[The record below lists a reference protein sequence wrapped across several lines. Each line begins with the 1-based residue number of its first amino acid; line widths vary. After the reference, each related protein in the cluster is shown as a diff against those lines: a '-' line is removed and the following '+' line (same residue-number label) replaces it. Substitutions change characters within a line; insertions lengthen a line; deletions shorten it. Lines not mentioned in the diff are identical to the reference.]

1 MIGIVTVTCSSVRA
15 GALDAAVEQ
24 INPSLLL
31 QTENVLDSWIEID
44 FGVGRTVIPNR

>member
-1 MIGIVTVTCSSVRA
+1 MTVTCSSVRA
-15 GALDAAVEQ
+15 GTLHAAVEQ
-24 INPSLLL
+24 INTNLIL